1 MRHSNDRNRTLAMRV
16 DKPVWETVYKAAA
29 GTGTYWGIGF
39 RELLNAAKCIAYGL
53 AELLAKAWKLLLV
66 VIDSVI
72 KLGFR
77 SLVEM
82 DVQG

>member
-1 MRHSNDRNRTLAMRV
+1 
-16 DKPVWETVYKAAA
+16 
-29 GTGTYWGIGF
+29 
-39 RELLNAAKCIAYGL
+39 L

-66 VIDSVI
+66 VIDRVI

-82 DVQG
+82 DLRG